1 MYSENTNEIEELSLK
16 SNDSEPFLDFLK
28 EQKFNLND
36 NDSSTDLE
44 KIYKCLD
51 YVEKK
56 ITSDFKKENDL
67 NNLDTSKTSNNNQM
81 LIDQKTDYCFSDNK
95 RECTE
100 IIYEKNEKDISSS
113 EDEDLKM
120 LKINNLKIKKSRKKR
135 IRNKMNQISEEKKKF
150 MGRKTNRSK
159 KNEEKKNSPEK
170 KGHSNLSNDNVIY
183 KIKVKFQKFYYSFIG
198 KLTKKYK
205 IQGSFKRVNGDYTRN
220 GNVKHNLRLF
230 QLSMRDFLQNE
241 VSGKYSN
248 KDNLND
254 NLIAQI
260 DEKEELKKYID
271 ISYIDCMEKYFR
283 MKTKEFELEFGY
295 VNENLFEEIKIKPE
309 ERSIWE
315 NLMNFGLINYF
326 KGKTPR
332 STITEEAKQ
341 EAKNQKKT
349 KL

>member
-1 MYSENTNEIEELSLK
+1 MYSENINEIEELSLK

-135 IRNKMNQISEEKKKF
+135 IRNKMNQISEEKKKIY
-150 MGRKTNRSK
+150 GK
-159 KNEEKKNSPEK
+159 KNQ
-170 KGHSNLSNDNVIY
+170 
-183 KIKVKFQKFYYSFIG
+183 QK
-198 KLTKKYK
+198 
-205 IQGSFKRVNGDYTRN
+205 
-220 GNVKHNLRLF
+220 
-230 QLSMRDFLQNE
+230 
-241 VSGKYSN
+241 
-248 KDNLND
+248 
-254 NLIAQI
+254 
-260 DEKEELKKYID
+260 
-271 ISYIDCMEKYFR
+271 
-283 MKTKEFELEFGY
+283 
-295 VNENLFEEIKIKPE
+295 
-309 ERSIWE
+309 
-315 NLMNFGLINYF
+315 
-326 KGKTPR
+326 
-332 STITEEAKQ
+332 
-341 EAKNQKKT
+341 QKK
-349 KL
+349 

>member
-135 IRNKMNQISEEKKKF
+135 IRNKKKKIY
-150 MGRKTNRSK
+150 GK
-159 KNEEKKNSPEK
+159 KNQ
-170 KGHSNLSNDNVIY
+170 
-183 KIKVKFQKFYYSFIG
+183 QK
-198 KLTKKYK
+198 
-205 IQGSFKRVNGDYTRN
+205 
-220 GNVKHNLRLF
+220 
-230 QLSMRDFLQNE
+230 
-241 VSGKYSN
+241 
-248 KDNLND
+248 
-254 NLIAQI
+254 
-260 DEKEELKKYID
+260 
-271 ISYIDCMEKYFR
+271 
-283 MKTKEFELEFGY
+283 
-295 VNENLFEEIKIKPE
+295 
-309 ERSIWE
+309 
-315 NLMNFGLINYF
+315 
-326 KGKTPR
+326 
-332 STITEEAKQ
+332 
-341 EAKNQKKT
+341 QKK
-349 KL
+349 

>member
-1 MYSENTNEIEELSLK
+1 MFGENINEIEELSLK
-16 SNDSEPFLDFLK
+16 SNDSGPFLDFLK
-28 EQKFNLND
+28 DQKFNYND
-36 NDSSTDLE
+36 NDSNSDLD

-56 ITSDFKKENDL
+56 RTSDFKKENDL

-100 IIYEKNEKDISSS
+100 IIYEKNEKDNSSS

-150 MGRKTNRSK
+150 MGRKSNRNK

-198 KLTKKYK
+198 KLTKKHK

-283 MKTKEFELEFGY
+283 MKTKEFEFEFGY
-295 VNENLFEEIKIKPE
+295 INENLFEEIKIKPE
-309 ERSIWE
+309 ERAIWE

-341 EAKNQKKT
+341 EAKIKKT
-349 KL
+349 KI

>member
-159 KNEEKKNSPEK
+159 KNEEKKNSP
-170 KGHSNLSNDNVIY
+170 
-183 KIKVKFQKFYYSFIG
+183 
-198 KLTKKYK
+198 
-205 IQGSFKRVNGDYTRN
+205 
-220 GNVKHNLRLF
+220 
-230 QLSMRDFLQNE
+230 
-241 VSGKYSN
+241 
-248 KDNLND
+248 
-254 NLIAQI
+254 
-260 DEKEELKKYID
+260 
-271 ISYIDCMEKYFR
+271 
-283 MKTKEFELEFGY
+283 
-295 VNENLFEEIKIKPE
+295 
-309 ERSIWE
+309 
-315 NLMNFGLINYF
+315 
-326 KGKTPR
+326 
-332 STITEEAKQ
+332 
-341 EAKNQKKT
+341 
-349 KL
+349 

>member
-1 MYSENTNEIEELSLK
+1 MYSENINEIEELSLK

-28 EQKFNLND
+28 DQKFNLND

-135 IRNKMNQISEEKKKF
+135 IRNKMNQISEEKKKIY
-150 MGRKTNRSK
+150 GK
-159 KNEEKKNSPEK
+159 KKK
-170 KGHSNLSNDNVIY
+170 
-183 KIKVKFQKFYYSFIG
+183 
-198 KLTKKYK
+198 
-205 IQGSFKRVNGDYTRN
+205 
-220 GNVKHNLRLF
+220 
-230 QLSMRDFLQNE
+230 
-241 VSGKYSN
+241 
-248 KDNLND
+248 
-254 NLIAQI
+254 
-260 DEKEELKKYID
+260 
-271 ISYIDCMEKYFR
+271 
-283 MKTKEFELEFGY
+283 
-295 VNENLFEEIKIKPE
+295 
-309 ERSIWE
+309 
-315 NLMNFGLINYF
+315 
-326 KGKTPR
+326 
-332 STITEEAKQ
+332 
-341 EAKNQKKT
+341 QKKK
-349 KL
+349 KLRKKLII

>member
-1 MYSENTNEIEELSLK
+1 MYSENINEIEELSLK

-28 EQKFNLND
+28 DQKFNLND

-135 IRNKMNQISEEKKKF
+135 IRNKMNQISEEKKKIY
-150 MGRKTNRSK
+150 GK
-159 KNEEKKNSPEK
+159 KNQ
-170 KGHSNLSNDNVIY
+170 
-183 KIKVKFQKFYYSFIG
+183 QK
-198 KLTKKYK
+198 
-205 IQGSFKRVNGDYTRN
+205 
-220 GNVKHNLRLF
+220 
-230 QLSMRDFLQNE
+230 
-241 VSGKYSN
+241 
-248 KDNLND
+248 
-254 NLIAQI
+254 
-260 DEKEELKKYID
+260 
-271 ISYIDCMEKYFR
+271 
-283 MKTKEFELEFGY
+283 
-295 VNENLFEEIKIKPE
+295 
-309 ERSIWE
+309 
-315 NLMNFGLINYF
+315 
-326 KGKTPR
+326 
-332 STITEEAKQ
+332 
-341 EAKNQKKT
+341 QKK
-349 KL
+349 

>member
-1 MYSENTNEIEELSLK
+1 MFGENINEIEELSLK
-16 SNDSEPFLDFLK
+16 SNDSGPFLDFLK
-28 EQKFNLND
+28 DQKFNYND
-36 NDSSTDLE
+36 NDSNSDLD

-56 ITSDFKKENDL
+56 RTSDFKKENDL

-100 IIYEKNEKDISSS
+100 IIYEKNEKDNSSS

-135 IRNKMNQISEEKKKF
+135 IRNKKNQISEKKKKF
-150 MGRKTNRSK
+150 MGRKSNRNK

-198 KLTKKYK
+198 KLTKKHK

-283 MKTKEFELEFGY
+283 MKTKEFEFEFGY
-295 VNENLFEEIKIKPE
+295 INENLFEEIKIKPE
-309 ERSIWE
+309 ERAIWE

-341 EAKNQKKT
+341 EAKIKKT
-349 KL
+349 KI

>member
-28 EQKFNLND
+28 DQKFNLND

-135 IRNKMNQISEEKKKF
+135 IRNKMNQISEEKKKIY
-150 MGRKTNRSK
+150 GK
-159 KNEEKKNSPEK
+159 K
-170 KGHSNLSNDNVIY
+170 
-183 KIKVKFQKFYYSFIG
+183 
-198 KLTKKYK
+198 
-205 IQGSFKRVNGDYTRN
+205 
-220 GNVKHNLRLF
+220 
-230 QLSMRDFLQNE
+230 
-241 VSGKYSN
+241 
-248 KDNLND
+248 
-254 NLIAQI
+254 
-260 DEKEELKKYID
+260 
-271 ISYIDCMEKYFR
+271 
-283 MKTKEFELEFGY
+283 
-295 VNENLFEEIKIKPE
+295 
-309 ERSIWE
+309 
-315 NLMNFGLINYF
+315 
-326 KGKTPR
+326 
-332 STITEEAKQ
+332 KQ
-341 EAKNQKKT
+341 QKK
-349 KL
+349 KK